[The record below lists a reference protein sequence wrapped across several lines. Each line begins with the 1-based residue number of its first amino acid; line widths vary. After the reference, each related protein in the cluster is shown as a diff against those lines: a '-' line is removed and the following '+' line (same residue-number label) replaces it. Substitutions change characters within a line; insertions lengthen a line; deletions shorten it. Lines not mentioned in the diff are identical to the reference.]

1 MLNPIR
7 ILIVED
13 TRIAQLVVK
22 AYMTHLGCTVDI
34 AEDGKSAIENTTQTR
49 YDLIL
54 MDIGLGDGPNGF
66 EVTQYI
72 KTHNALNKDTPIIA
86 LTSHGDSD
94 IRQKAADAGMIL
106 FLRKPFTTA
115 YAQQVMDY
123 LKSHSLAK

>member
-1 MLNPIR
+1 MLNSIR

-22 AYMTHLGCTVDI
+22 AYMTHLGCIVDI
-34 AEDGKSAIENTTQTR
+34 AEDGRSAIESTAQTQ
-49 YDLIL
+49 YNLIL

-66 EVTQYI
+66 ETTQYI
-72 KTHNALNKDTPIIA
+72 KSHSPLNKDTPIIA

-94 IRQKAADAGMIL
+94 IRQKAADVGMIL

-115 YAQQVMDY
+115 NAQQVMDY
-123 LKSHSLAK
+123 LIK

>member
-1 MLNPIR
+1 MLNSIR

-22 AYMTHLGCTVDI
+22 AYMTHLGCIVDI
-34 AEDGKSAIENTTQTR
+34 AEDGKSAIESASQIQ

-66 EVTQYI
+66 ETTQYI
-72 KTHNALNKDTPIIA
+72 KSHSLLNKDTPIIA

-94 IRQKAADAGMIL
+94 IRQKAADVGMIL

-123 LKSHSLAK
+123 LKHNSLAG

>member
-1 MLNPIR
+1 MLNSIR

-22 AYMTHLGCTVDI
+22 AYMTHLGCIVDI
-34 AEDGKSAIENTTQTR
+34 AEDGKSAIESTTQTQ

-66 EVTQYI
+66 EITQHI
-72 KTHNALNKDTPIIA
+72 KSHSPLNKDTPIIA

-94 IRQKAADAGMIL
+94 IRQKAADVGMIL

-123 LKSHSLAK
+123 VKKHSV